1 MERSKVWEAAQK
13 HKDGYNCCQAVVCTY
28 CERLGM
34 DEKTA
39 FRAAEAYGLGIAGM
53 FQTCG
58 SVCGMMML
66 AGLKNSDANL
76 AQPAS
81 KFATFDLGKEM
92 AKRFEQK
99 NTSMICSD
107 LRGTDGKTDR
117 LRSCRG
123 CVMDCAQIVEEML
136 FPGEI
141 EPYDG
146 PSEL

>member
-1 MERSKVWEAAQK
+1 
-13 HKDGYNCCQAVVCTY
+13 
-28 CERLGM
+28 
-34 DEKTA
+34 
-39 FRAAEAYGLGIAGM
+39 M

-66 AGLKNSDANL
+66 AGLKNSDANMES
-76 AQPAS
+76 PAS

-92 AKRFEQK
+92 AKRFEQR
-99 NTSMICSD
+99 NTSMICND

-123 CVMDCAQIVEEML
+123 CVMDCAQIVEEVL
-136 FPGEI
+136 FPGEF

>member
-58 SVCGMMML
+58 SVCGMMMP
-66 AGLKNSDANL
+66 AGLKNSDANMES
-76 AQPAS
+76 PAS

-92 AKRFEQK
+92 AKRFASEWIPLE
-99 NTSMICSD
+99 NTYFHACKIREKSS
-107 LRGTDGKTDR
+107 LVLTN
-117 LRSCRG
+117 
-123 CVMDCAQIVEEML
+123 
-136 FPGEI
+136 
-141 EPYDG
+141 
-146 PSEL
+146 

>member
-39 FRAAEAYGLGIAGM
+39 FRAAEAYGLGDCRNVPDLRQRM
-53 FQTCG
+53 RY
-58 SVCGMMML
+58 VML
-66 AGLKNSDANL
+66 AGLKNSD
-76 AQPAS
+76 QPRTAAS

-107 LRGTDGKTDR
+107 LRGTDGKTTA
-117 LRSCRG
+117 
-123 CVMDCAQIVEEML
+123 CA
-136 FPGEI
+136 PAAAA
-141 EPYDG
+141 
-146 PSEL
+146 

>member
-66 AGLKNSDANL
+66 AGLKTLMQTWKAQLPNL
-76 AQPAS
+76 QPLIWEKKWQNALNRETP
-81 KFATFDLGKEM
+81 A
-92 AKRFEQK
+92 
-99 NTSMICSD
+99 
-107 LRGTDGKTDR
+107 
-117 LRSCRG
+117 
-123 CVMDCAQIVEEML
+123 
-136 FPGEI
+136 
-141 EPYDG
+141 
-146 PSEL
+146 

>member
-1 MERSKVWEAAQK
+1 
-13 HKDGYNCCQAVVCTY
+13 
-28 CERLGM
+28 M

-76 AQPAS
+76 AQPTS

-136 FPGEI
+136 FPGEF